1 MAQHDYD
8 IANQGFPS
16 FRSDLNSVLDAII
29 SSNSGTSRP
38 SSAVAGTI
46 WFNTSDNLIYLFD
59 GSTDISLVPSGGSSW
74 EVKSSSFTGVAS
86 GKYLVNTSGGALT
99 ATLPSSPSTGD
110 EITFL
115 DQGYDFNTNALTV
128 GRNGSNIANGASD
141 LVVNTQGAGFTLVYS
156 GDATT
161 GWTYKEK

>member
-1 MAQHDYD
+1 MSQHDYD
-8 IANQGFPS
+8 IANQSFPS
-16 FRSDLNSVLDAII
+16 FRTDLNNVLGAIN

-46 WFNTSDNLIYLFD
+46 WFNTSDNLIYLYD
-59 GSTDISLVPSGGSSW
+59 GSTDISLVSTSASW
-74 EVKSSSFTGVAS
+74 EVKTTSFTGVAS
-86 GKYLVNTSGGALT
+86 GKYLINTSGGVVT
-99 ATLPSSPSTGD
+99 ATLPASPSTGD
-110 EITFL
+110 EISFL

-141 LVVNTQGAGFTLVYS
+141 LVVNTQGAAFTLVYS

-161 GWTYKEK
+161 GWTYKDK

>member
-8 IANQGFPS
+8 IANQSFPS
-16 FRSDLNSVLDAII
+16 FRADLNSVLDAVI
-29 SSNSGTSRP
+29 STNSGTSRP
-38 SSAVAGTI
+38 TSAVAGTL
-46 WFNTSDNLIYLFD
+46 WFNTSDNLIYLYN
-59 GSTDISLVPSGGSSW
+59 GSTDISLVSTSASW
-74 EVKSSSFTGVAS
+74 EVKTTSFTGVAS
-86 GKYLVNTSGGALT
+86 GKYLINTSGGTLT

-128 GRNGSNIANGASD
+128 ARNGSNIVNGASD